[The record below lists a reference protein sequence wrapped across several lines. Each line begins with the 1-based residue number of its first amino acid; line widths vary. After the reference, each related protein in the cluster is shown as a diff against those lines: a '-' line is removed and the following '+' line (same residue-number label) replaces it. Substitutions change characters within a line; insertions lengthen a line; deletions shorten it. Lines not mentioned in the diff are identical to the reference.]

1 MMKALPVTKILTLLA
16 ALVLLLTPTQVPRWM
31 DTPPPR
37 ARRAP
42 TRMADE
48 TLTVIRGVIL
58 RNETLASALGGLLS
72 PAALHR
78 LVQTARPVY
87 DLARISAGRPFG
99 ITLGA
104 DGLLAV
110 FTYGIDEL
118 RTLRVVRHGEDLEAD
133 LVTRSYETRTAV
145 VAGRIESSLFEAI
158 EAAGEGDQLA
168 VDLADIYAWDVDFD
182 TEIQPGDSFRVVFE
196 KQLLEGSFARNGR
209 ILAAE
214 LTRGDR
220 VARAFRHEDK
230 GGAGYYDAAGR
241 PMRRAFLRSPL
252 RFTRVSSRF
261 SRSRLHPILN
271 VFRPHLGVDYAAPTG
286 RPVSATGDGVVVA
299 AGWDGGFGRSVKIR
313 HANGYETLYGHLSRI
328 DVRRGQRVS
337 QGSRVGAVG
346 STGLATGP
354 HLDYR
359 MCRHGRFIDPLRLRS
374 APADPVPAGER
385 ATFDDTVRRWSAL
398 LDEPAEQR
406 AAALSK

>member
-1 MMKALPVTKILTLLA
+1 MMKTLPITKALTVLA
-16 ALVLLLTPTQVPRWM
+16 AVVLLLIPTQLPRWM
-31 DTPPPR
+31 DAPPPR
-37 ARRAP
+37 APRAA
-42 TRMADE
+42 TRVADE
-48 TLTVIRGVIL
+48 TLTVVRGVIL

-72 PAALHR
+72 PAAVHR

-104 DGLLAV
+104 DGLLTA

-118 RTLRVVRHGEDLEAD
+118 RTLRVVRRGEDLEAD
-133 LVTRSYETRTAV
+133 LLTRSYETRTAA

-158 EAAGEGDQLA
+158 EATGEGDQLA
-168 VDLADIYAWDVDFD
+168 VDLADIYAWDVDFN

-196 KQLLEGSFARNGR
+196 KQLLEGTFVRNGR

-220 VARAFRHEDK
+220 VLRAFRHEGA
-230 GGAGYYDAAGR
+230 GGAGYYDAEGR

-252 RFTRVSSRF
+252 RFTRISSRF

-271 VFRPHLGVDYAAPTG
+271 VFRPHLGVDYAAPAGT
-286 RPVSATGDGVVVA
+286 PVSATGDGTVAA
-299 AGWDGGFGRSVKIR
+299 AGWDGGFGRSVRIR
-313 HANGYETLYGHLSRI
+313 HTNGYETLYGHLSRI

-337 QGSRVGAVG
+337 QGTRIGAVG

-359 MCRHGRFIDPLRLRS
+359 MCRDGRFIDPLRLRS
-374 APADPVPAGER
+374 APADPVPARER
-385 ATFDDTVRRWSAL
+385 ATFDDTVRHRSAL
-398 LDEPAEQR
+398 LEEPTERQ
-406 AAALSK
+406 AASLLK